1 MQDKYDQVKRVLGL
15 EQALAD
21 STEDEENEYIKEKK
35 RERALYKSRKKAQE
49 KRLLKSSRSTVSNLA
64 LNHVIVPE
72 KRQLGLQ
79 AAMQAQADKYAI
91 TSINTANG
99 QMAARPD
106 SGIGSHGGS
115 TEQHTVPHF
124 FSVDGQRQGN
134 E

>member
-1 MQDKYDQVKRVLGL
+1 MLGL

-72 KRQLGLQ
+72 KR
-79 AAMQAQADKYAI
+79 
-91 TSINTANG
+91 
-99 QMAARPD
+99 
-106 SGIGSHGGS
+106 
-115 TEQHTVPHF
+115 
-124 FSVDGQRQGN
+124 
-134 E
+134 